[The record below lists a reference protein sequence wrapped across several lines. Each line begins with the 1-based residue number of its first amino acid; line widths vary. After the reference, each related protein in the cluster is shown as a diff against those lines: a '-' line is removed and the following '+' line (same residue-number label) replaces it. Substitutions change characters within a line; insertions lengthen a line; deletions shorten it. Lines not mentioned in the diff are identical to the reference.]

1 VRPGAFTLI
10 ALTAAA
16 VIAEPPRSAYVL
28 IVHPGTVV
36 SRLDR
41 KLLSDIF
48 LRRAT
53 RWPDDTP
60 IHPVDLGP
68 DSPIRAR
75 FSQDVLSRSLSEV
88 RSYWQQRIFSGQG
101 LPPPEI
107 GDDDGVVTYVLSH
120 AGAIGYVSAGTA
132 LRGAKAVEL
141 N

>member
-1 VRPGAFTLI
+1 MRIGVSILV
-10 ALTAAA
+10 ALATAAMA
-16 VIAEPPRSAYVL
+16 AEPPRSGYVV
-28 IVHPGTVV
+28 IVHPGTRI

-41 KLLSDIF
+41 KFLAEIF

-68 DSPIRAR
+68 DARARVR
-75 FSQDVLSRSLSEV
+75 FSQEILSRSVQSV

-101 LPPPEI
+101 LPPPELA
-107 GDDDGVVTYVLSH
+107 DDAAVVSYVATHPGAVGYVASGTPLDGVT
-120 AGAIGYVSAGTA
+120 
-132 LRGAKAVEL
+132 AVEL